1 MPDNRPDDVASKFEM
16 ARLEN
21 EARRER
27 MTSRRAELS
36 VGKPQQDAVKQ
47 VPPEADVPE
56 KFKQVPEEADR
67 PKPEDKDEQLES
79 RADVMLGQYT
89 QEELNYMLSPFEF
102 QADFQAF
109 QMNVLTELEELR
121 RRQDENIEDDIADP
135 EPIYFGGYT
144 DTFPWEKCSF
154 GYKISGNQ
162 ITVYTGSF
170 IWGQKKFTATQQVF
184 TISTSKAYIQLK
196 LNWANAIS
204 DSGTIASIVNSG
216 STEQLPD
223 DSDYYKTLYEVSLD
237 GAGTAIDKSQT
248 KIRHF
253 LDFVI
258 PGYMSPGV

>member
-1 MPDNRPDDVASKFEM
+1 MT
-16 ARLEN
+16 
-21 EARRER
+21 ARREGLEIKSKVDDVQEER
-27 MTSRRAELS
+27 QQEKNEQPA
-36 VGKPQQDAVKQ
+36 PQA
-47 VPPEADVPE
+47 
-56 KFKQVPEEADR
+56 PEEQPPQTRADTLLLGYNR
-67 PKPEDKDEQLES
+67 DEINYAMS
-79 RADVMLGQYT
+79 PFGFRADVERM
-89 QEELNYMLSPFEF
+89 FEKINEDVAKL
-102 QADFQAF
+102 QNNPQ
-109 QMNVLTELEELR
+109 VE
-121 RRQDENIEDDIADP
+121 DEVP
-135 EPIYFGGYT
+135 EPSYPYFEGG

-223 DSDYYKTLYEVSLD
+223 DSDYYKTLYEVSLN